1 MPSPTLPFA
10 SLSARL
16 LDDLAEDRCAAITGL
31 SNTGKSTLMRAL
43 ASAESEA
50 ELCRRRSGPCTLL
63 YVDCNQAVATS
74 PQAFYEVVLRAAL
87 ERINTSA
94 KHDPPAGLRR
104 YHEAVTNAETA
115 FSASLSFNL
124 ALTELCE
131 NLGGALVLLIDEFDE
146 IYVGL
151 DDRALLNLRALKDRF
166 HQRLTYVTATVR
178 NLLELRGGAVVE
190 GEFAEMFSATTYRL
204 PPLDKEEAER
214 MLRALDLAALSAD
227 RRAACLELSGGHP
240 GLLLAV
246 AQALVS
252 LPPAWSGDAARAV
265 AQELRPRTEC
275 LKLWIQLTPQEQ
287 ADLTA
292 LVLEQESLPAPQLR
306 RLESLG
312 LVSEAAVFSPVFSE
326 FVARRSHG
334 TEVAEEGV
342 HLDPDSGDV
351 WVDGVRIPVLTDLEF
366 RLLSLLYERRDK
378 LTDKYRIVTAVWGES
393 FLGEIDDARVEKL
406 VSRLRGKIESDPA
419 VPRYLVTQRGR
430 GYKLL
435 STPTPGS

>member
-1 MPSPTLPFA
+1 MPSPTLPFP
-10 SLSARL
+10 SLSTRL
-16 LDDLAEDRCAAITGL
+16 LDDVADDRCAAITGL

-43 ASAESEA
+43 ASPESEA
-50 ELCRRRSGPCTLL
+50 ELRRRRGGACTLI

-87 ERINTSA
+87 ERIDT
-94 KHDPPAGLRR
+94 PAGDDLPASLRR
-104 YHEAVTNAETA
+104 YHEAVTRAETA

-131 NLGGALVLLIDEFDE
+131 RQAGAIVLLVDEFDE

-166 HQRLTYVTATVR
+166 HHRLTYLTATVR
-178 NLLELRGGAVVE
+178 DLLELRGGPVE

-204 PPLDKEEAER
+204 PPLDPGEGER
-214 MLRALDLAALSAD
+214 MLQALELEGLTSK
-227 RRAACLELSGGHP
+227 RRAACLQLSGGHP
-240 GLLLAV
+240 GLLLAIAHV
-246 AQALVS
+246 LAAF
-252 LPPAWSGDAARAV
+252 PPTWAGDAARAV
-265 AQELRPRTEC
+265 ALELRPRTEC
-275 LKLWIQLTPQEQ
+275 LKLWIRLTPQEQ
-287 ADLTA
+287 ADLLA

-306 RLESLG
+306 RLESIG
-312 LVSEAAVFSPVFSE
+312 LVSGGAVFSPVFAE
-326 FVARRSHG
+326 FVARRG
-334 TEVAEEGV
+334 RGGEVAEEGV

-419 VPRYLVTQRGR
+419 VPRYLITQRGR

-435 STPTPGS
+435 STPSVV

>member
-1 MPSPTLPFA
+1 MPSPTLPFP

-16 LDDLAEDRCAAITGL
+16 LDDVADDRCAAITGL

-43 ASAESEA
+43 ASPESEA
-50 ELCRRRSGPCTLL
+50 ELRRRRGGPCTLI

-87 ERINTSA
+87 ERINSPTGG
-94 KHDPPAGLRR
+94 DLPASLHR
-104 YHEAVTNAETA
+104 YHEAVTEAETA

-166 HQRLTYVTATVR
+166 HRRLIYLTATVR
-178 NLLELRGGAVVE
+178 NLLELRGGAVE

-204 PPLDKEEAER
+204 PALEESESDS
-214 MLRALDLAALSAD
+214 MLRALGLEGLSAR
-227 RRAACLELSGGHP
+227 RRAACRELSGGHP

-246 AQALVS
+246 AHVLAS
-252 LPPAWSGDAARAV
+252 LPADWAGDAARAV

-275 LKLWIQLTPQEQ
+275 LKLWIQLTPPEQ

-292 LVLEQESLPAPQLR
+292 LLLEQESLPAPQLR

-312 LVSEAAVFSPVFSE
+312 LVSGGMVFSPVFAE
-326 FVARRSHG
+326 FVARRG
-334 TEVAEEGV
+334 RGGEVAEEGV

-419 VPRYLVTQRGR
+419 TPRYLITQRGR
-430 GYKLL
+430 GYKLF
-435 STPTPGS
+435 STPITG

>member
-1 MPSPTLPFA
+1 MPSPTLPFP

-16 LDDLAEDRCAAITGL
+16 LDDLAEDRCAAVVGL

-43 ASAESEA
+43 ASPESEA
-50 ELCRRRSGPCTLL
+50 ELRRRRGGPCTLI

-87 ERINTSA
+87 ERIDGPVGSEL
-94 KHDPPAGLRR
+94 PASLRG
-104 YHEAVTNAETA
+104 YHEAVTSAETA

-124 ALTELCE
+124 ALTGLCE
-131 NLGGALVLLIDEFDE
+131 QQAGALVLLIDEFDE

-166 HQRLTYVTATVR
+166 ADRLIYVTATVR
-178 NLLELRGGAVVE
+178 SLLELRGGPVE

-204 PPLDKEEAER
+204 PALDQAESDA
-214 MLRALDLAALSAD
+214 MLKALDLDGLSAK
-227 RRAACLELSGGHP
+227 RRALCFELSGGNP

-246 AQALVS
+246 ANVLAA
-252 LPPAWSGDAARAV
+252 LPPDWEGDAARLV
-265 AQELRPRTEC
+265 SQELSPRTEC
-275 LKLWIQLTPQEQ
+275 LKLWIQLTPEEQ
-287 ADLTA
+287 ADVTA
-292 LVLEQESLPAPQLR
+292 LVLEQESLPGPQLR

-312 LVSEAAVFSPVFSE
+312 LLTGSTPFSPVFAE
-326 FVARRSHG
+326 FVARRARG
-334 TEVAEEGV
+334 GEVTEEGV

-351 WVDGVRIPVLTDLEF
+351 RVDGVRIPVLTDLEF

-419 VPRYLVTQRGR
+419 APRYLITQRGR

-435 STPTPGS
+435 STPVTG